1 MASKHHVNLMY
12 KSGGSNDNEINVIT
26 SVSSSLLPA
35 FGTVVGDQEE
45 YSLLGKYI
53 VAPYDRRYR

>member
-1 MASKHHVNLMY
+1 MY